1 MAAVSGAGVPLPTA
15 ELADA
20 GIDWSG
26 HRVLVT
32 GGVGFIGSN
41 LVRRLDALGAEVLVI
56 DCLLPNYG
64 GHRLNL
70 AGVSSRVRIEPV
82 DVRDEQAIPACVTG
96 RQTIFNLAGQTSH
109 MDSMSDPLTDLA
121 INAQAQLH
129 LLEACRRHAPDAGLV
144 FASTRQIYGAPQ
156 RLPVDET
163 HPLNPVDVNGINKL
177 AGEGYH
183 LLYHRVHGLRAC
195 ALRLTNTYGPRM
207 RIRDERQTFLGVWI
221 RDVLRGVPFEV
232 WGGAQL
238 RDFTFVD
245 DAVDAFLLA
254 AAPSVAGR
262 AYNIGGTQRLS
273 LQALADT
280 LIAAHGSGRYV
291 VRPFPEARKRI
302 DIGDYHADDTLF
314 RATTGWSPRVGLR
327 EGLGRTL
334 DYFGR
339 HLDDYA

>member
-1 MAAVSGAGVPLPTA
+1 
-15 ELADA
+15 
-20 GIDWSG
+20 
-26 HRVLVT
+26 
-32 GGVGFIGSN
+32 
-41 LVRRLDALGAEVLVI
+41 
-56 DCLLPNYG
+56 
-64 GHRLNL
+64 
-70 AGVSSRVRIEPV
+70 
-82 DVRDEQAIPACVTG
+82 
-96 RQTIFNLAGQTSH
+96 
-109 MDSMSDPLTDLA
+109 
-121 INAQAQLH
+121 
-129 LLEACRRHAPDAGLV
+129 
-144 FASTRQIYGAPQ
+144 
-156 RLPVDET
+156 
-163 HPLNPVDVNGINKL
+163 
-177 AGEGYH
+177 
-183 LLYHRVHGLRAC
+183 
-195 ALRLTNTYGPRM
+195 M